1 MIFYDISSF
10 FLYFLIIHGNSDW
23 GVTVREFMKA
33 SSIFKIFNFIYFF
46 DQLDKLY
53 KIDKSDKP
61 EKLVIFDKHYEV
73 QNSTFCYR
81 LNKFDVNSRETYNG
95 SIFKL

>member
-1 MIFYDISSF
+1 
-10 FLYFLIIHGNSDW
+10 
-23 GVTVREFMKA
+23 MKA
-33 SSIFKIFNFIYFF
+33 SSIFKIFNFIYLF

-95 SIFKL
+95 SILKL